1 MTGPPPAL
9 ERCEIP
15 GLPLRHRGKVR
26 DTFDL
31 GDRLLMV
38 ATDRI
43 SAFDCILPTAIPD
56 KGRVL
61 TAMSRFWFQRTAG
74 TCANHLL
81 ADDPAALP
89 AGEYQRLQ
97 GRLMFVRR
105 AERIDVECVV
115 RRHLAGSGWAEYLEH
130 GTLAGEPLPA
140 GLREGDPLPTPRFTP
155 ATKSEVGHD
164 ENISRAQLADLVGGA
179 RAAALEERS
188 LALAAAAVP
197 QCEAAG
203 FILADTKFE
212 FGLVDGRLTLIDEC
226 LTPDSSRFW
235 ERSGYAPGGP
245 QPGFDKQLVRD
256 HLLAGGWDRLPPA
269 PALSPALV
277 TAVRTRYLEAC
288 RRITGIDLSPTSSS
302 P

>member
-1 MTGPPPAL
+1 MTGPPPLA
-9 ERCEIP
+9 RCEIP
-15 GLPLRHRGKVR
+15 GLRLRHRGKVR

-43 SAFDCILPTAIPD
+43 SAFDCVLPTAIPD

-61 TAMSRFWFQRTAG
+61 TTMSRFWFQRTAG
-74 TCANHLL
+74 VCPNHLL
-81 ADDPAALP
+81 PDDPAALP
-89 AGEYQRLQ
+89 PGQYERLG
-97 GRLMFVRR
+97 GRLAFVRR
-105 AERIDVECVV
+105 AERIDIECVV
-115 RRHLAGSGWAEYLEH
+115 RRHLAGSGWAEYVER
-130 GTLAGEPLPA
+130 GTLAGEPLPP
-140 GLREGDPLPTPRFTP
+140 GLREGARLPEPRFTP
-155 ATKSEVGHD
+155 AAKSDVGHD
-164 ENISRAQLADLVGGA
+164 ENISRAQLADRVGGA
-179 RAAALEERS
+179 RAAELEERS
-188 LALAAAAVP
+188 LALAAAAAP
-197 QCEAAG
+197 LCEAAG

-256 HLLAGGWDRLPPA
+256 RLLASGWDRRPPA
-269 PALSPALV
+269 PALPPVLVAALR
-277 TAVRTRYLEAC
+277 ARYLEAC